1 MIIYNAKIVPVTGKN
16 IKKGFIETENGKIK
30 SLGDM
35 ADLPRKPK
43 KGDIDASGLTA
54 YPAFIDAHCHIGV
67 FANGYG
73 FEGDDGN
80 EETDPATPQLRAID
94 AVNPMDYCFTEAVK
108 GGIGTVVTGV
118 GSANPI
124 GGTFIAMKTWGSKRI
139 DKRVI
144 KNPVAMK
151 MALGENPKSVYHEKE
166 ETPTTRM
173 ATAAVIRENLFKAK
187 RYMEEMAEYE
197 KTKGTDDET
206 SRPDYDIKCEALIP
220 VLNRDI
226 KVHFHCHR
234 ADDIFTAVRIA
245 EEFNLDYVLIHA
257 TEGGLI
263 ADELD
268 KGTKCV
274 IGPVFGDRCKP
285 ELMNADIANGKK
297 LTDNGMEIAI
307 CTDHPENPIQYL
319 PSMAGLAMRGGLTEK
334 QALEAITIN
343 PARFCGI
350 DDRVGSLEIGK
361 DADIVL
367 FSGTFHD
374 ISKTPE
380 IVIMNGE
387 VI

>member
-1 MIIYNAKIVPVTGKN
+1 MIIYNVKIVPVTGEN
-16 IKKGFIETENGKIK
+16 IENGFIETEDGKIK
-30 SLGDM
+30 NLGNMTDM
-35 ADLPRKPK
+35 PHKAES
-43 KGDIDASGLTA
+43 GDIDASGLTA

-94 AVNPMDYCFTEAVK
+94 AVNPMDYCFTEAAK
-108 GGIGTVVTGV
+108 GGIGTVITGM

-139 DKRVI
+139 DRRVI

-220 VLNRDI
+220 VLNREI

-234 ADDIFTAVRIA
+234 ADDIFTAVRLA
-245 EEFNLDYVLIHA
+245 EEFSLDYVLIHA

-268 KGTKCV
+268 KGTQCV

-297 LTDNGMEIAI
+297 LTDGGMEIAI

-350 DDRVGSLEIGK
+350 EDRVGSLETGK

>member
-30 SLGDM
+30 SIGDM
-35 ADLPRKPK
+35 TDMPRKPR

-94 AVNPMDYCFTEAVK
+94 AVNPMDYCFTEAAK
-108 GGIGTVVTGV
+108 GGIGTVVTGM

-139 DKRVI
+139 DRRVI

-220 VLNRDI
+220 VLNREI

-234 ADDIFTAVRIA
+234 ADDIFTAVRLA
-245 EEFNLDYVLIHA
+245 EEFSLDYVLIHA

-268 KGTKCV
+268 KGTQCV

-285 ELMNADIANGKK
+285 ELMNADIANSKK

-350 DDRVGSLEIGK
+350 EDRVGSLEAGK

>member
-1 MIIYNAKIVPVTGKN
+1 MIIYNAKIVPVTKKN
-16 IKKGFIETENGKIK
+16 IKNGFIQIENGKIK
-30 SLGDM
+30 SIGDM
-35 ADLPRKPK
+35 KDIPCKPDK
-43 KGDIDASGLTA
+43 NDIDAEGLTA
-54 YPAFIDAHCHIGV
+54 YPAFIDAHCHIGI

-80 EETDPATPQLRAID
+80 EMTDPATPQLRAID
-94 AVNPMDYCFTEAVK
+94 AVNPMDYCFTEAAK
-108 GGIGTVVTGV
+108 GGIGTVITGM
-118 GSANPI
+118 GSANAI
-124 GGTFIAMKTWGSKRI
+124 GGTFIAMKTHGSKRI
-139 DKRVI
+139 DRRII

-173 ATAAVIRENLFKAK
+173 ATASIIRENLYKTK
-187 RYMEEMAEYE
+187 RYMEDLAEYE

-206 SRPDYDIKCEALIP
+206 GKPDYDIKCEALIP
-220 VLNRDI
+220 VLNREI

-234 ADDIFTAVRIA
+234 ADDIFTAVRLA

-268 KGTKCV
+268 KGTQCV

-285 ELMNADIANGKK
+285 ELMNADISTGKK
-297 LTDNGMEIAI
+297 LADNGIEIAI

-350 DDRVGSLEIGK
+350 EDRVGSLEAGK
-361 DADIVL
+361 DADIVF
-367 FSGTFHD
+367 FSGAFYD
-374 ISKTPE
+374 ISKTPGL
-380 IVIMNGE
+380 VILNGE

>member
-1 MIIYNAKIVPVTGKN
+1 MIIYNAKIVPVTKKN
-16 IKKGFIETENGKIK
+16 IKNGFIQIENGKIK
-30 SLGDM
+30 SIGDM
-35 ADLPRKPK
+35 KDIPCKPGK
-43 KGDIDASGLTA
+43 NDIDAEGLTA
-54 YPAFIDAHCHIGV
+54 YPAFIDAHCHIGI

-80 EETDPATPQLRAID
+80 EMTDPATPQLRAID
-94 AVNPMDYCFTEAVK
+94 AVNPMDYCFTEAAK
-108 GGIGTVVTGV
+108 GGIGTVITGM
-118 GSANPI
+118 GSANAI
-124 GGTFIAMKTWGSKRI
+124 GGTFIAMKTHGSKRI
-139 DKRVI
+139 DRRVI

-173 ATAAVIRENLFKAK
+173 ATASIIRENLYKTK
-187 RYMEEMAEYE
+187 RYMEDLAEYE

-206 SRPDYDIKCEALIP
+206 GKPDYDIKCEALIP
-220 VLNRDI
+220 VLNREI

-234 ADDIFTAVRIA
+234 ADDIFTAVRLA

-268 KGTKCV
+268 KGTQCV

-285 ELMNADIANGKK
+285 ELMNADISTGKK
-297 LTDNGMEIAI
+297 LADNGIEIAI

-350 DDRVGSLEIGK
+350 EDRVGSLEAGK
-361 DADIVL
+361 DADIVF
-367 FSGTFHD
+367 FSGAFYD
-374 ISKTPE
+374 ISKTPGL
-380 IVIMNGE
+380 VILNGE